1 MTVNVLEKNDERPIC
16 TPHTSFMA
24 IPVDL
29 KVGTNIQNFKLTCT
43 DLDSS
48 PSSFRY
54 TIGPGNVLDVNR
66 SGSDSW
72 VGALVAVERDVV
84 R

>member
-1 MTVNVLEKNDERPIC
+1 MNILGENDEKPVC
-16 TPHTSFMA
+16 TPNFYFMA

-54 TIGPGNVLDVNR
+54 SIGSGTGLSINNPGPFGKEQG
-66 SGSDSW
+66 SGS
-72 VGALVAVERDVV
+72 
-84 R
+84 